1 MDGHSL
7 TREQEQLCLLSLSG
21 VIPYR
26 TLLQC
31 LLDWMT
37 IFCSWTPPLLS
48 CVMILVSILSLALDL
63 FTDHRFP
70 PPSASSVVANRMT
83 FLTRALYNEPD
94 RQSSRTRVCIWSII
108 VLIYW
113 WFIFHIQ
120 IYVFFTSLCHLENLD
135 LGVCN

>member
-1 MDGHSL
+1 MPAVSVWCYSISYALAVLVGLDDDFLLVDPAVTLVCYDTRFHSL
-7 TREQEQLCLLSLSG
+7 ACPGL
-21 VIPYR
+21 VYR
-26 TLLQC
+26 
-31 LLDWMT
+31 
-37 IFCSWTPPLLS
+37 P
-48 CVMILVSILSLALDL
+48 SISP
-63 FTDHRFP
+63 P

>member
-1 MDGHSL
+1 MDDHSL
-7 TREQEQLCLLSLSG
+7 TREQEQWCLLSLSG

-70 PPSASSVVANRMT
+70 PLLRLFSCGESDDFSHQG
-83 FLTRALYNEPD
+83 AL
-94 RQSSRTRVCIWSII
+94 Q
-108 VLIYW
+108 
-113 WFIFHIQ
+113 
-120 IYVFFTSLCHLENLD
+120 
-135 LGVCN
+135 